1 MKNKFKLF
9 TLIELLVVI
18 AIIAILA
25 AMLLPALQQ
34 ARERGKTANCISNLK
49 QLGTA
54 LFGYQADQKD
64 HNPYAHTEVTGISSS
79 WFLDIAPYT
88 GVSYAGLDD
97 SWQSED
103 KARTVKMWVCPSHTP
118 DKMNYRWGYKISYVA
133 NATTKNGGYDKNSIF
148 GLHTSGMQYTTMKIS
163 KLKELSKIA
172 GFIDFQRK
180 MVATNWRPIYFGA
193 WNDYATKL
201 DFENAGFAPR
211 HSNNLNAAFLD
222 GHAGSITPE
231 YPYNKD
237 TQWNGARLFR

>member
-1 MKNKFKLF
+1 MKNQLKFF

-25 AMLLPALQQ
+25 SMLLPALQQ

-64 HNPYAHTEVTGISSS
+64 HNPYAHTEVEGSYSS

-88 GVSYAGLDD
+88 GVSYANLDD

-103 KARTVKMWVCPSHTP
+103 KARTIKMWVCPSHTP
-118 DKMNYRWGYKISYVA
+118 DKMIYYWGYKISYVA
-133 NATTKNGGYDKNSIF
+133 NATTKNGGYTKNTIF
-148 GLHTSGMQYTTMKIS
+148 GLHTTGMKYTTSKIS
-163 KLKELSKIA
+163 RLKELSKIA
-172 GFIDFQRK
+172 AVIDFQRK
-180 MVATNWRPIYFGA
+180 SNNSRPFYFGA
-193 WNDYATKL
+193 WYSYTTKVE
-201 DFENAGFAPR
+201 FENAGFAPR
-211 HSNNLNAAFLD
+211 HSNNMNATFLD
-222 GHAGSITPE
+222 GHASSITPE
-231 YPYNKD
+231 LPYNVD